1 MLAPIYDPTITE
13 QECLKTL
20 IIVTEIW
27 KNGAVNNDIN
37 IGLEIF

>member
-1 MLAPIYDPTITE
+1 MLAPIYDPTITG